1 MKPLAFRKK
10 GEIGTS
16 MRQSG
21 RSSEKISQN
30 ARYFFKRANEAAHKG
45 DYLQALEY
53 YDHALSTD
61 PHYAGAWHEKG
72 TCLDELGWWE
82 EALASYDEALMNDP
96 CNPETWFRKGLIL
109 KRSGREDEAYQ
120 LHKPGHRS
128 FARGDQPC
136 SGSTR
141 SPADSHIAIEPIR
154 KHDSPS
160 YYQRSSIKDSAYR
173 GTFVHR
179 QQRHNLFS
187 ARDDTLSMDDSTSFF
202 EADVFARQT
211 GIELVEVSQGRARVK
226 MEIGE
231 QHMNSHRTVHGGLF
245 SPLPIQRLRL
255 LQIRTVSLLRQS
267 MPISPTSPLH
277 VPGYCMLKPRNL
289 PEIRNLPV
297 ILCRLRMKMVRRSPS
312 SRAWYT
318 AKHLV
323 DDILPAVLERER
335 RGHGLL
341 CHFG

>member
-109 KRSGREDEAYQ
+109 KRIGREDEAFSCFNQ
-120 LHKPGHRS
+120 GIDPTL
-128 FARGDQPC
+128 
-136 SGSTR
+136 
-141 SPADSHIAIEPIR
+141 R
-154 KHDSPS
+154 KISRI
-160 YYQRSSIKDSAYR
+160 Q
-173 GTFVHR
+173 V
-179 QQRHNLFS
+179 LFS
-187 ARDDTLSMDDSTSFF
+187 IGSILISQFCLFIRMIHLLIIRVIHRGSRISRDVLSLS
-202 EADVFARQT
+202 
-211 GIELVEVSQGRARVK
+211 IE
-226 MEIGE
+226 
-231 QHMNSHRTVHGGLF
+231 T
-245 SPLPIQRLRL
+245 
-255 LQIRTVSLLRQS
+255 
-267 MPISPTSPLH
+267 
-277 VPGYCMLKPRNL
+277 
-289 PEIRNLPV
+289 
-297 ILCRLRMKMVRRSPS
+297 
-312 SRAWYT
+312 
-318 AKHLV
+318 
-323 DDILPAVLERER
+323 
-335 RGHGLL
+335 
-341 CHFG
+341 